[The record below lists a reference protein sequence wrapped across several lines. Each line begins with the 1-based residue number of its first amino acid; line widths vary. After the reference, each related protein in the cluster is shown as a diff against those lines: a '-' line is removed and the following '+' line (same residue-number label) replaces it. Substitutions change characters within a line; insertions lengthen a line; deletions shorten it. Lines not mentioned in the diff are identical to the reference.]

1 MLEFEEKAGFIQNI
15 LFRLLQNSTQGLSEY
30 ELIQAI
36 KEDIFDEDVTDLF
49 RDTHKLFTVHF
60 IIFHNLYR
68 LKQELS
74 ETRTGHLLISP
85 LNICIKPYIENE
97 SKQLADPDPLRDYY
111 LDVSNLHDTTQQ
123 DVDELLQ
130 SFWLYFLATG
140 DKQSAMDILEIDEP
154 FDRQSLTQQY
164 RKMVMRHHPDRG
176 GNTTKL
182 QEINNA
188 LQVLKRCLR

>member
-1 MLEFEEKAGFIQNI
+1 MLDLEQKAGVIQNI
-15 LFRLLQNSTQGLSEY
+15 LLRLLRNNVQGLSEY

-36 KEDIFDEDVTDLF
+36 KEDIFVEDVADLF

-68 LKQELS
+68 LRQELS
-74 ETRTGHLLISP
+74 ETRTGHLQISP
-85 LNICIKPYIENE
+85 LNICIIPYTENDGR
-97 SKQLADPDPLRDYY
+97 QLADPDPLCDYY
-111 LDVSNLHDTTQQ
+111 LDVANLHDTTQQ
-123 DVDELLQ
+123 DVDDLLK
-130 SFWLYFLATG
+130 SFWQYFMNSG

-154 FDRQSLTQQY
+154 FDNHSLTQQY

-176 GNTTKL
+176 GDKTKL